1 MKKILLL
8 ALAITG
14 LQLQS
19 QILNPGF
26 ELVTAN
32 KPNNYN
38 TTFYNYSSYQIRD
51 TSSSH
56 TGAHAAY
63 IRGLSAAS
71 YSVQGAVLGIFSTT
85 GLPSSLQGWYKCNIV
100 AGDSLVFNP
109 YVYQTT
115 TSSPFA
121 IAYSYT
127 TGTTNVYK
135 QFTAPFNYTAFPI
148 TSADTVFV
156 SIYLSGPNL
165 DAQGVRIPQTGT
177 WAIIDDLQMGPD
189 IATGIVENKI
199 IDGIEKVYPQPSTNM
214 AFMIYNLT
222 ETSVCELKL
231 MDVTGKEVKTIFYD
245 DKQTPG
251 KYKAEIP
258 VYDVPQG
265 VYVAQLK
272 VNGEIRTAKIIKE

>member
-1 MKKILLL
+1 MKKILLS
-8 ALAITG
+8 ALAIVCM
-14 LQLQS
+14 QLQA

-26 ELVTAN
+26 ESVTAN
-32 KPNNYN
+32 KPDNYN

-51 TSSSH
+51 TSASH
-56 TGAHAAY
+56 TGSHAAY

-71 YSVQGAVLGIFSTT
+71 YSVQGAVLGVFSTT

-121 IAYSYT
+121 IAYTYT
-127 TGTTNVYK
+127 TGSTNVYK
-135 QFTAPFNYTAFPI
+135 QFTAPFNYAVFPI

-165 DAQGVRIPQTGT
+165 DAEGVRIPQTGT

-189 IATGIVENKI
+189 IATGISENKI
-199 IDGIEKVYPQPSTNM
+199 IEGIENVYPQPSTNM
-214 AFMIYNLT
+214 AYMIYNLT

-231 MDVTGKEVKTIFYD
+231 MDVTGKEVKTIFNA

-258 VYDVPQG
+258 VYDLPQG
-265 VYVAQLK
+265 VYIAQLK